1 MALENSKSLLQPD
14 STQAQQ
20 YRLQYSTLL
29 SRTSQLQPPPSQLL
43 AGAAAGG
50 SADVVEVTKPVSSAP
65 YIPTAKALYFDG
77 ATYVYNTGSQSDM
90 VLGVTYGKM
99 ISFYMKPDLW
109 DVGNKKQT
117 IFHTYSGS
125 FASQSFH
132 IYLTG
137 SNLRAEFTHNVT
149 ASYTQFNLSQQAIRG
164 QGNGYSYIRILSG
177 APGNE
182 SKFFVGKGKVKTG
195 ITQLR
200 NNITGFTT
208 ANNTEFSIG
217 GTGVVASANFS
228 GSIDEFLI
236 LNRAQTSEEVVG
248 IVDRAFTANTI
259 TDRVRLYELSSTG
272 SNTPGLLL
280 DRTGSAATTQL
291 PLTGS
296 SGGTITFT
304 NSYY

>member
-1 MALENSKSLLQPD
+1 MALENTKSLLQPN
-14 STQAQQ
+14 STEAQQ

-29 SRTSQLQPPPSQLL
+29 SRTSELQPPASQLL
-43 AGAAAGG
+43 GGAAAG
-50 SADVVEVTKPVSSAP
+50 SAGVIETVKPASSVPYAP
-65 YIPTAKALYFDG
+65 IANAMYFDG
-77 ATYVYNTGSQSDM
+77 ATYLYSTGSQSDM
-90 VLGVTYGKM
+90 VLGTTYGKT

-125 FASQSFH
+125 FVSQSLH

-137 SNLRAEFTHNVT
+137 SNLRTEFTHNVT
-149 ASYTQFNLSQQAIRG
+149 SSYVQFDLSTQAIRG
-164 QGNGYSYIRILSG
+164 QGNGYSYIRIVTG
-177 APGNE
+177 TPGNE
-182 SKFFVGKGKVKTG
+182 PQYFVGKGKVKTG
-195 ITQLR
+195 LSR
-200 NNITGFTT
+200 YRVNIAGFTT

-217 GTGVVASANFS
+217 GTGATGSINFS

-236 LNRAQTSEEVVG
+236 MNRPQTAAEVIG
-248 IVDRAFTANTI
+248 IVDRTFTANVI
-259 TDRVRLYELSSTG
+259 EDRVRLYELSVTG